1 MRRSGGNVLDDLF
14 AGLRVV
20 DLTQNVAGPF
30 CTQILGDLGAEVIKI
45 ERPKGGDDTRAWSE
59 PAIGGES
66 PTFLALNRN
75 KRSVCVDL
83 GTEDGVAIVKKLA
96 ATADIVVHSMKPG
109 SAEGRGLGAADLQAA
124 NPRLVYCAISAFGEA
139 GPLAALPGYDPLM
152 QAFSG
157 IMSVTGSEG
166 DDPVRVSVSL
176 IDMGTGMWAAMG
188 IMAALMQ
195 RERTGRGLQV
205 NASLLETAMSWMTI
219 FVASYFA
226 TGKLPRKLG
235 SGVSMTAPYELFRTR
250 DGYAFIAAANDR
262 LFAKVCDALGA
273 AGVRADPRF
282 ATNLDRTTH
291 RQALHR
297 ALEESTL
304 RLSTAEVI
312 AKLRAVGAPCS
323 EMNDV
328 GQAVAHPQVQGLGMV
343 APLPRADMPQLKA
356 VPLPLRADGER
367 IGRLTPP
374 PHLGRDTSAILTA
387 LGYGAAERERLV
399 RAGVTNQEDVA

>member
-1 MRRSGGNVLDDLF
+1 MLDDLF
-14 AGLRVV
+14 AGVRVV

-45 ERPKGGDDTRAWSE
+45 ERPKSGDDTRAWSARE
-59 PAIGGES
+59 IGGES

-75 KRSVCVDL
+75 KRSLCVDL
-83 GTEDGVAIVKKLA
+83 GSGDGAAIVRKLA
-96 ATADIVVHSMKPG
+96 ATADVVVHSMKPG
-109 SAEGRGLGAADLQAA
+109 SAESRGLGPAELQAI
-124 NPRLVYCAISAFGEA
+124 NPRLVYCAISAFGET
-139 GPLAALPGYDPLM
+139 GPLASLPGYDPLV

-176 IDMGTGMWAAMG
+176 VDMGTGMWAAMG
-188 IMAALMQ
+188 IMAALME
-195 RERTGRGLQV
+195 RGRTGRGMQV

-219 FVASYFA
+219 FVANYFA

-235 SGVSMTAPYELFRTR
+235 SGVAMTAPYELFRTK

-262 LFAKVCDALGA
+262 LFAKVCGALQVPGIQ
-273 AGVRADPRF
+273 ADPRF

-291 RQALHR
+291 RQALHA
-297 ALEESTL
+297 ALEARTVAM
-304 RLSTAEVI
+304 TTQEVI
-312 AKLRAVGAPCS
+312 AALRAVGAPCS

-328 GQAVAHPQVQGLGMV
+328 AQAIAHPQVRELGMV
-343 APLPRADMPQLKA
+343 APLPREDMPGLRT

-367 IGRLTPP
+367 VGRLTPP
-374 PHLGRDTSAILTA
+374 PHLGHDTDEILAA
-387 LGYGAAERERLV
+387 LGYGAEERERLA
-399 RAGVTNQEDVA
+399 RAGVTN